1 MRQKSFK
8 PISSNLTS
16 SARERGIFF
25 FFFPFFSL
33 SWREQNVLKA
43 TGRQEERGLS
53 PNDMV
58 YDCNLGVC
66 VCVFERESEQ
76 SGWTF
81 FQQSFT
87 SKSVWCCW
95 SCLPISLSFLSSCM
109 HHCLAFCLFTHVSPV
124 LFSF

>member
-66 VCVFERESEQ
+66 VYVCSRERASRVDGPFFNKVLLLSPFGVVGPVF
-76 SGWTF
+76 
-81 FQQSFT
+81 
-87 SKSVWCCW
+87 
-95 SCLPISLSFLSSCM
+95 PFLCPSSP
-109 HHCLAFCLFTHVSPV
+109 LACITV
-124 LFSF
+124 